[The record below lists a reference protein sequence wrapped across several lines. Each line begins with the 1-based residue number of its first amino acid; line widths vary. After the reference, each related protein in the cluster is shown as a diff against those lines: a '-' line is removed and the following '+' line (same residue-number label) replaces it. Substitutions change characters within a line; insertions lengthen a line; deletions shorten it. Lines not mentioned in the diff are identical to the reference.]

1 MTSPVYQL
9 REMKKSK
16 HLSQPFSHWYQAAS
30 EGKHYYLKGLDP
42 EECAWDMRSIEAQW
56 VIPGAS
62 VI

>member
-1 MTSPVYQL
+1 
-9 REMKKSK
+9 MKKSK